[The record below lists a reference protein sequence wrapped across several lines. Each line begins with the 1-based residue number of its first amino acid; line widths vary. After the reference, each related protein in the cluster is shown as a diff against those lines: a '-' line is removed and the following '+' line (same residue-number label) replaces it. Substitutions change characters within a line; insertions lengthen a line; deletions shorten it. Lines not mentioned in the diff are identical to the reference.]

1 MADVSL
7 PTGALPKRAVQ
18 GAMVAGRRLGGTEP
32 DSIVTTAGQS
42 AAVIEVPVGSLVTSI
57 VAQSSLALANFTV
70 GIEGANISDDVT
82 KFRAAAALTADT
94 RTEMV
99 LDLPYL
105 VETEGEQIVID
116 SSAAIT
122 SGSTGFV
129 MVTYTADP
137 FVL

>member
-1 MADVSL
+1 MADVAL

-18 GAMVAGRRLGGTEP
+18 GAVIAGRRLGGTEP

-42 AAVIEVPVGSLVTSI
+42 AAVIEVPVDALVTSI
-57 VAQSSLALANFTV
+57 VVQSSLALTAFTI
-70 GIEGANISDDVT
+70 GIEGDDVT
-82 KFRAAAALTADT
+82 DDIDKFRTSAALTADT
-94 RTEMV
+94 RTEAT

-105 VETEGEQIVID
+105 VETEGERIVID

-122 SGSTGFV
+122 SASTGFV
-129 MVTYTADP
+129 MVTYTQDP